1 MDDLPTTSFVRVGRL
16 EELKARGRLVV
27 RGPHRPILVVYDH
40 GRIFALDNRC
50 PHMGFPLERGSVED
64 GILTCHWH
72 HARFDLASGCTFDLW
87 ADDVP
92 SCPVEV
98 RGSEI
103 WVQPTFG
110 HADPAAHWRRR
121 LDDGLA
127 HDLGLVIAKAVYG
140 ELAADVPPANV
151 VGQIAL
157 YGARNR
163 DGWGVGLTI
172 LTALGNLQSVLP
184 EEETYLA
191 LVHGARRVAT
201 DCAGQAPRHARAPL
215 AASPDFATLKRWL
228 RRWTA
233 VRHREAAE
241 RTVLTA
247 IAAGAARPRSP
258 SLCSQPRRIACSRTP
273 DIRSTSSTRPSSASI

>member
-1 MDDLPTTSFVRVGRL
+1 M
-16 EELKARGRLVV
+16 
-27 RGPHRPILVVYDH
+27 
-40 GRIFALDNRC
+40 
-50 PHMGFPLERGSVED
+50 
-64 GILTCHWH
+64 
-72 HARFDLASGCTFDLW
+72 SGCTFDLW

-172 LTALGNLQSVLP
+172 LTALGNLRSVLP

-191 LVHGARRVAT
+191 LVHGARRVAA

-215 AASPDFATLKRWL
+215 AASPDFATLKRWPWSYGL
-228 RRWTA
+228 F
-233 VRHREAAE
+233 AAFYS
-241 RTVLTA
+241 
-247 IAAGAARPRSP
+247 G
-258 SLCSQPRRIACSRTP
+258 
-273 DIRSTSSTRPSSASI
+273 RPSPCQIFGTSPN

>member
-1 MDDLPTTSFVRVGRL
+1 MLRTRPRPTRAPTSSAATSVVHAACSDSRNPVKIIGAAAGTRISITNRRRGVPSMRAASMIDRSMARTP
-16 EELKARGRLVV
+16 ENELITEGTKAANQ
-27 RGPHRPILVVYDH
+27 IT
-40 GRIFALDNRC
+40 
-50 PHMGFPLERGSVED
+50 M
-64 GILTCHWH
+64 
-72 HARFDLASGCTFDLW
+72 W

-110 HADPAAHWRRR
+110 HADLAAHWRRR

-127 HDLGLVIAKAVYG
+127 HDLGLVIAKAVYR
-140 ELAADVPPANV
+140 ELAAAVPPANL

-172 LTALGNLQSVLP
+172 LTALGNLRSVLP
-184 EEETYLA
+184 EDETYLA
-191 LVHGARRVAT
+191 LFHGARRVAT

-228 RRWTA
+228 RRWPA

-241 RTVLTA
+241 RPVLPP
-247 IAAGAARPRSP
+247 IAAGAP
-258 SLCSQPRRIACSRTP
+258 
-273 DIRSTSSTRPSSASI
+273 